1 MAVWGLCGVCFP
13 EEGSISLRFL
23 SSGGPALSSNLRRKS
38 GCRELSGSFHSDSR
52 RQGIDMVC
60 KEPGLCVGG
69 CLGGSWLAH

>member
-1 MAVWGLCGVCFP
+1 MLSCAFSPARITNKEEIAAVWGLCGVCFP

-52 RQGIDMVC
+52 RQGDRH
-60 KEPGLCVGG
+60 GL
-69 CLGGSWLAH
+69 